1 MKLDLSKSIKVFNVT
16 ELPAL
21 VHVDGEISI
30 YIDMN
35 KRVSI
40 HGAEGFT
47 LQTDKDIDLRAK
59 NIDLRATDS
68 VYIGSDKDVTVQS
81 KLIDLN
87 PKQDKG
93 GFSKK

>member
-1 MKLDLSKSIKVFNVT
+1 MKLDLSKTIKVFNVK

-21 VHVDGEISI
+21 VHIGGEISI

-47 LQTDKDIDLRAK
+47 LETDKDIDMRAK

-81 KLIDLN
+81 KLLDLN
-87 PKQDKG
+87 PEGDEG
-93 GFSKK
+93 GFNKK

>member
-1 MKLDLSKSIKVFNVT
+1 MKLDLSKAIKVFNVP

-21 VHVDGEISI
+21 VHVGGEITI

-47 LQTDKDIDLRAK
+47 LETDKDIELRAK
-59 NIDLRATDS
+59 NIDLKASES

-87 PKQDKG
+87 PEQDKG
-93 GFSKK
+93 GFSKT